1 MYKDYEKS
9 FQNNFD
15 KLSKNHGEYAVFS
28 DFVRMCAIS
37 IYNTFA
43 KNKEMEKVYLNTIK
57 AYEKEDQALFP
68 KMFADLIMMYQT
80 ADDIID
86 ILGPIYEHE
95 NLANP
100 HIGQF
105 FTPSHIAELMSRI
118 SISDD
123 KSEFE
128 KIIKENGFITMCEP
142 TCGSGVMIIAFAKVL
157 KSFDINYQKDLL
169 VTANDISDVCA
180 YMTYIQLALYGIPA
194 IVYCGNALTGETRFK
209 METPLYFLQYWK
221 FRKVFIQ
228 KPENN
233 TTNQKEIIVDKTI
246 QNKFKEVM
254 VKGNCQI
261 SFF

>member
-1 MYKDYEKS
+1 MYKDYKKS
-9 FQNNFD
+9 FQNKLD
-15 KLSKNHGEYAVFS
+15 KLSRNYGKYTVFS
-28 DFVRMCAIS
+28 DFLKMCSIS
-37 IYNTFA
+37 IYNVFA
-43 KNKEMEKVYLNTIK
+43 KNEEMEKVYLNTIK
-57 AYEKEDQALFP
+57 AYEKEDRVLFT
-68 KMFADLIMMYQT
+68 KMFADLIMMYKT

-95 NLANP
+95 NLSNS

-105 FTPSHIAELMSRI
+105 FTPSHIAELMSKV
-118 SISDD
+118 SISDN
-123 KSEFE
+123 KSDFE

-157 KSFDINYQKDLL
+157 KSFDINYQKNLL

-180 YMTYIQLALYGIPA
+180 YMTYIQLALYGLPA

-209 METPLYFLQYWK
+209 METPLYFLQSWK
-221 FRKVFIQ
+221 FRKAFIQ
-228 KPENN
+228 KPKDN
-233 TTNQKEIIVDKTI
+233 TNKQKESIVDKTI
-246 QNKFKEVM
+246 QDKFKEVM

>member
-9 FQNNFD
+9 FKNNFD
-15 KLSKNHGEYAVFS
+15 KLSRIYGKYAVFS
-28 DFVRMCAIS
+28 DFVKMCAIS
-37 IYNTFA
+37 IYNSFA
-43 KNKEMEKVYLNTIK
+43 KNEEMEKVYLNTIK
-57 AYEKEDQALFP
+57 SYEEEDRALFP

-95 NLANP
+95 NLSNS

-105 FTPSHIAELMSRI
+105 FTPNHIAELMARI
-118 SISDD
+118 CIDDD
-123 KSEFE
+123 KSKIE
-128 KIIKENGFITMCEP
+128 KIIKENGFINMCEP
-142 TCGSGVMIIAFAKVL
+142 TCGSGVMILSFAKVL
-157 KSFDINYQKDLL
+157 KSFDINYQKDLF
-169 VTANDISDVCA
+169 VIANDISDVCS

-194 IVYCGNALTGETRFK
+194 IVYCGDALTRETKFK

-221 FRKVFIQ
+221 FRNAFIQ
-228 KPENN
+228 KQENN
-233 TTNQKEIIVDKTI
+233 TTNQKEILVDRTI